1 MLAALPPAADDLAT
15 TDDVRVAS
23 SELRREMAE
32 FRTEMRTEMAEF
44 RTEMRTEMAEF
55 RAEMRTEMANFRA
68 EIKAEIAELR
78 NDMVD
83 RFAQQDRHLADVQRF
98 LLIAMVTMLISA
110 VSLAFAAARFA

>member
-15 TDDVRVAS
+15 TDDLRVAS

-32 FRTEMRTEMAEF
+32 FRTEMRTEMAE
-44 RTEMRTEMAEF
+44 
-55 RAEMRTEMANFRA
+55 FRA